1 MSDLFELEPPVDELA
16 ETESGPAH
24 LRAPE
29 PVSQLAKHF
38 AFSVDAVKRAD
49 ELSHEEKMW
58 LGGIRT
64 LYWLA
69 LGQGDIALAR
79 DIGDWWFENANK
91 YGVWEVIA

>member
-16 ETESGPAH
+16 ETESGPAR

-38 AFSVDAVKRAD
+38 AFSVDALRSAD
-49 ELSHEEKMW
+49 EFSKEETLLM
-58 LGGIRT
+58 GGIRT

-69 LGQGDIALAR
+69 LGQGDTALAR
-79 DIGDWWFENANK
+79 DIGDWWFENAQK
-91 YGVWEVIA
+91 YGLREVIA

>member
-1 MSDLFELEPPVDELA
+1 MSDLFELEPPIDELA

-38 AFSVDAVKRAD
+38 AFSVDAVKRAG
-49 ELSHEEKMW
+49 EFSQEETLLM
-58 LGGIRT
+58 GGIRT

-69 LGQGDIALAR
+69 LGQGDTALAR
-79 DIGDWWFENANK
+79 DIGDWWFENAQK
-91 YGVWEVIA
+91 YGLREVIA

>member
-1 MSDLFELEPPVDELA
+1 MSDLFELEPPIDELA

-49 ELSHEEKMW
+49 EFSKEETLLM
-58 LGGIRT
+58 GGIRT

-69 LGQGDIALAR
+69 LGQGDTALAR
-79 DIGDWWFENANK
+79 DIAVWWIEHAPI
-91 YGVWEVIA
+91 YGMGEIIT

>member
-1 MSDLFELEPPVDELA
+1 MTDLFELEPPVDEQA

-49 ELSHEEKMW
+49 EFSQEETLLM
-58 LGGIRT
+58 GGIRT

-69 LGQGDIALAR
+69 LGQGDTALAR
-79 DIGDWWFENANK
+79 NIGDWWFENAQK
-91 YGVWEVIA
+91 YGLREVIA

>member
-1 MSDLFELEPPVDELA
+1 MTDLFELEAPLDDQGP
-16 ETESGPAH
+16 TEACPAH
-24 LRAPE
+24 MQPPA

-38 AFSVDAVKRAD
+38 AFSVDAIKRAD
-49 ELSHEEKMW
+49 EFSQEETLLM
-58 LGGIRT
+58 GGIRT

>member
-38 AFSVDAVKRAD
+38 AFSVDQLRGAD
-49 ELSHEEKMW
+49 EFSKEETLLM
-58 LGGIRT
+58 GGIRT

-69 LGQGDIALAR
+69 LGQGDTALAR
-79 DIGDWWFENANK
+79 DIAVWWIYHAPM
-91 YGVWEVIA
+91 YGMGEVIA

>member
-1 MSDLFELEPPVDELA
+1 MTDLFELDPPVDGLA

-38 AFSVDAVKRAD
+38 AFSVDAFLRAD
-49 ELSHEEKMW
+49 EFSRESTLLM
-58 LGGIRT
+58 GGIRA

-69 LGQGDIALAR
+69 LGQGDTALAR
-79 DIGDWWFENANK
+79 EIADWWIEYAHIH
-91 YGVWEVIA
+91 GMGEVIA

>member
-1 MSDLFELEPPVDELA
+1 MSDLFELEPPIDELA

-38 AFSVDAVKRAD
+38 AFSVDAIKRAD
-49 ELSHEEKMW
+49 EFSQEETLLM
-58 LGGIRT
+58 GGIRT

-69 LGQGDIALAR
+69 LGQGATALAR
-79 DIGDWWFENANK
+79 DIGDWWFENAQK
-91 YGVWEVIA
+91 YGMGGIIA

>member
-1 MSDLFELEPPVDELA
+1 MSDLFELEPPIDELA

-38 AFSVDAVKRAD
+38 AFSVDAIKRAD
-49 ELSHEEKMW
+49 EFSQEETLLM
-58 LGGIRT
+58 GGIRT

-69 LGQGDIALAR
+69 LGQGDTALAR
-79 DIGDWWFENANK
+79 DIGDWWFENAQK
-91 YGVWEVIA
+91 YGMGEIIA

>member
-1 MSDLFELEPPVDELA
+1 MNDLFELEAQIDEQGSCEA
-16 ETESGPAH
+16 GPAH

-38 AFSVDAVKRAD
+38 AFCVGEVKHA
-49 ELSHEEKMW
+49 EAFSHEEKMW
-58 LGGIRT
+58 MGGIRT

-69 LGQGDIALAR
+69 LGQGDIALAK

-91 YGVWEVIA
+91 YGVWEIIS